1 MPLDGQGPG
10 YTWPVIISASRR
22 CDLPA
27 FGLEAFL
34 ADLEAGFR
42 LVPNPWDASRPR
54 RVELGREAVDGIV
67 FWTRDPRP
75 LLAQLGRIQDRACP
89 FYVQLT
95 ITGYPRS
102 LEPGGLGPEEACEAA
117 QALAAMIGP
126 QSVLWRYDPIVLA
139 ESGLDPDFHR
149 ENFARLARRL
159 AGATRSVTLSLLDEY
174 RFTGSRL
181 ARAGFRDVVYG
192 SPRIAPPSPSQEGR
206 KESLG
211 SLPAGPWPSL
221 LADLARLARE
231 AGLVARACA
240 EPWDLSGL
248 GIGRASCVDPGLLER
263 LGGRLAGQVQ
273 SGPGGK
279 GQDKARDRGQRKAC
293 GCAPSVDV
301 GSYGPCPRAC
311 AYCYARR

>member
-1 MPLDGQGPG
+1 M
-10 YTWPVIISASRR
+10 IISASRR

-42 LVPNPWDASRPR
+42 LVPNPWDAHRPR

-75 LLAQLGRIQDRACP
+75 LLAQLRRVQDRACP

-117 QALAAMIGP
+117 QALAAQIGP

-139 ESGLDPDFHR
+139 EPGLDPDYHR
-149 ENFARLARRL
+149 LSFARLAQRL

-174 RFTGSRL
+174 RFTTSRL
-181 ARAGFRDVVYG
+181 ARAGFREPAYG
-192 SPRIAPPSPSQEGR
+192 SPRKAAAPPTPSPEGDSG
-206 KESLG
+206 SLA
-211 SLPAGPWPSL
+211 SLPAEPWPKL
-221 LADLARLARE
+221 LADLAALARE
-231 AGLVARACA
+231 AGLEARACA

-248 GIGRASCVDPGLLER
+248 GIGRASCVDPGLLDR
-263 LGGRLAGQVQ
+263 LGGRDAGQ
-273 SGPGGK
+273 PR
-279 GQDKARDRGQRKAC
+279 GQARDRGQRRAC

-301 GSYGPCPRAC
+301 GSYGPCPRGC
-311 AYCYARR
+311 VYCYALR